1 MKTATRSRVRTA
13 LARTALLSL
22 FLIAGF
28 AIYPLTALQNY
39 VPPTG
44 VITGTVRS
52 TAGPEAGVWVIAETS
67 DLPTHMIKS
76 VVTDDQGRYMVPELP
91 NANYSVW
98 VRGYGLADSK
108 PVMAKPSDA
117 QNPPALNLTAVLAKD
132 KVEAAKVYPG
142 NYWMQMLE
150 PPKASAFPIGTT
162 GPQQSLEAWMHNFKS
177 SCNFCHQLGNPIT
190 RQLDD
195 VFKAKPEIKTSY
207 DAWDYRLTTGV
218 RGSGMSGAA
227 TALSR
232 PVALKM
238 FSDWTDRIAKGETP
252 AVTPPR
258 PSGIERNVVITQW
271 DWGTDHSFMHDQVST
286 SKQTPSLNGGGN
298 LYAVSAGHG
307 TLVVLNPK
315 TNSTSEIEIP
325 TRDERST
332 IGSRFPPPN
341 PPSLW
346 WGDAHLWNGPTYD
359 PADPHNPMMDGQGRV
374 WLTSKIR
381 GGRAPA
387 WCSDAKLSKYADFY
401 PLSGGGRQASYYDPK
416 TQKFQLIETCYS
428 THHLQFDND
437 ANGTVFFNE
446 LSGPMFGWVDSKVY
460 DQTLAATKDEIKAEQ
475 AAVGWCPQ
483 AIDANGDGKIT
494 KPWQT
499 APRNGFDNQLYVT
512 DTTGGGGGAAA
523 AATNA
528 AAAATV
534 ARGAAA
540 PAAAP
545 AVAPPARGGAAPANG
560 APAGRGAPGGGG
572 RGGGR
577 GGAAAAAG
585 PVAFDPTKDVLL
597 ANGGYS
603 LYSLIPSPVDDSV
616 WGVAETYPG
625 YLIRLRRGNNPPE
638 TCLTELYKV
647 PAPGL
652 DPRGVD
658 IDSNGVVW
666 TALAASSHLA
676 SFDVRKCKT
685 LNGTIAEK
693 LGGTLCPEGWKLY
706 QTDGPKFQGTN
717 IPTEFHYFNWTDQ
730 KGASG
735 FPPNTPMATG
745 SNSDS
750 IEVLLNTQQGTPQ
763 WVNMRVPY
771 PLGFYARG
779 LDARVDNPA
788 APAGFAGW
796 KDRAVWSNYGTHFV
810 WHIEG
815 GKGTKGKE
823 VKFQVRPNPLAR

>member
-1 MKTATRSRVRTA
+1 MKTATRSRVRTV
-13 LARTALLSL
+13 LMRSTLLSL
-22 FLIAGF
+22 VLIAGY
-28 AIYPLTALQNY
+28 AIYPLTALQQNTTFNGY
-39 VPPTG
+39 
-44 VITGTVRS
+44 ISGTVRS

-67 DLPTHMIKS
+67 DLPTHFIKE
-76 VVTDDQGRYMVPELP
+76 VVTDDQGRYMLPELP
-91 NANYSVW
+91 TANYSVW

-108 PVMAKPSDA
+108 PVMAKSNTA
-117 QNPPALNLTAVLAKD
+117 NNAPPLNLTAVVAKD
-132 KVEAAKVYPG
+132 AVEAAKVYPG

-150 PPKASAFPIGTT
+150 PPKASAFPIGT
-162 GPQQSLEAWMHNFKS
+162 GQSQQSLEGWMHNFKS

-190 RQLDD
+190 RTLDH
-195 VFKAKPEIKTSY
+195 VYKAKPELKTSVE
-207 DAWDYRLTTGV
+207 AWDYRLQTGV

-227 TALSR
+227 NALNR
-232 PVALKM
+232 PFALKM
-238 FSDWTDRIAKGETP
+238 FADWTDRIAKGETP
-252 AVTPPR
+252 AVKPPR
-258 PSGIERNVVITQW
+258 PTGIERNVVVTLW

-286 SKQTPSLNGGGN
+286 SKQNPKLNGGGN

-315 TNSTSEIEIP
+315 TNQTNEIEIP
-325 TRDERST
+325 TREDRST

-359 PADPHNPMMDGQGRV
+359 PSDPHNPMIDDKGRV

-381 GGRAPA
+381 SRAPA
-387 WCSDAKLSKYADFY
+387 WCSDATLNKSAAYY

-437 ANGTVFFNE
+437 ADSTVYFNE
-446 LSGPMFGWVDSKVY
+446 LSGPIFGWIDTKVY

-475 AAVGWCPQ
+475 ASVGWCPQ
-483 AIDANGDGKIT
+483 AIDTNGDGKIT

-512 DTTGGGGGAAA
+512 DTAGGGGGTAAA
-523 AATNA
+523 AA
-528 AAAATV
+528 
-534 ARGAAA
+534 RGAAVPAPAA
-540 PAAAP
+540 PAAP
-545 AVAPPARGGAAPANG
+545 AAGAPPAGAAPAG
-560 APAGRGAPGGGG
+560 APAGRGAAGGGGGG

-577 GGAAAAAG
+577 GGQAAAPAA
-585 PVAFDPTKDVLL
+585 PVAFNPQLDTLL

-603 LYSLIPSPVDDSV
+603 LYSLIASPADDSV
-616 WGVAETYPG
+616 WGVAETFPG

-638 TCLTELYKV
+638 SCLTQIFKV
-647 PAPGL
+647 PSPGL

-676 SFDVRKCKT
+676 SFDVRKCKN
-685 LNGTIAEK
+685 LNGTPEEK
-693 LGGTLCPEGWKLY
+693 LAGTLCPEGWALY
-706 QTDGPKFQGTN
+706 QTTGPKFQGTN

-730 KGASG
+730 QGASG

-750 IEVLLNTQQGTPQ
+750 ILVLTSQQGAGT
-763 WVNMRVPY
+763 WVTMRVPF

-779 LDARVDNPA
+779 LDARIDDPN

-796 KDRAVWSNYGTHFV
+796 KNRAVWSNYGTHFV